1 MNYQKEVKA
10 ISTKGSTRD
19 LINKFSILNG
29 TKYFSSGT
37 FENYLVFTPA
47 KKYIIYFS
55 ALVGLICGNVME
67 CHNKILKI

>member
-47 KKYIIYFS
+47 KKYIIYFR
-55 ALVGLICGNVME
+55 ALLGLICGNVME